1 MCMVF
6 CQLRVCH
13 AYEFEHTRC
22 QAGENCIHI
31 FSPSLPH
38 PLPTIWFQI
47 IRFTSE
53 CCGVC
58 MFRGHVLCT
67 SPACFQLLCTCMYG
81 VHDLGSCTHVYLQR
95 SLTVCMCSSK
105 VTLHAVYV
113 YDSHPLDYAV
123 SCNIRPLPPSPI
135 PHPPPHTYTFLF
147 QTSYNTHKCRIQ
159 NKMQQFDSVSV

>member
-1 MCMVF
+1 MCMSGVF

-22 QAGENCIHI
+22 QAGENCIHYI

-38 PLPTIWFQI
+38 TLPTIWFQI
-47 IRFTSE
+47 IRFTLE

-81 VHDLGSCTHVYLQR
+81 VHNLGSRTHVYLQC

-113 YDSHPLDYAV
+113 YDSRPLDYMPFHAILG
-123 SCNIRPLPPSPI
+123 SSPI
-135 PHPPPHTYTFLF
+135 PIPNSTHTHSFSKPLI
-147 QTSYNTHKCRIQ
+147 IQ
-159 NKMQQFDSVSV
+159 MQDSK